1 MSLIYDNQTYP
12 SLQEFVKIGVLEAE
26 KNKERLQFAHQID
39 GAILKALDSLPVKT
53 AVSNSKKITWYKNAK
68 QICT

>member
-53 AVSNSKKITWYKNAK
+53 EKT
-68 QICT
+68 

>member
-39 GAILKALDSLPVKT
+39 GEEKQKLY
-53 AVSNSKKITWYKNAK
+53 VSI
-68 QICT
+68 